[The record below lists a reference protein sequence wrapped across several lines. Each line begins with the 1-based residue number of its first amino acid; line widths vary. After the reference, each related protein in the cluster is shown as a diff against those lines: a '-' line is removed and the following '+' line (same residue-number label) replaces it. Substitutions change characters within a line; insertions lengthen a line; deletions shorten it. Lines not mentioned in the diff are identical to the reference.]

1 MVRYSLP
8 GSRSSTLKKA
18 KTHSQRR
25 QASVG
30 PIKDKSELVSLL
42 NNCRYGVVLLGAED
56 QLEYVNSRAVELLD
70 EPTDKLLGQTIRK
83 LSGDFSAATI
93 LAIDALRNGTESQLT
108 GRYNLQGTKL
118 SVHFSRSTD
127 GAGNYEGTSVLLEDQ
142 DQQGDSSGHMI
153 RAEKMAILG
162 ELAAA
167 VAHEINNPLGGIMES
182 VRIIR
187 DNPGNWEKINRFLP
201 LIMQGL
207 ERIQSSV
214 QRVLAFGQRAP
225 AKRKS
230 VRLADVVFQSIEF
243 LRPRAR
249 QQQTQINSSIEAPDV
264 RVYADSHALSQTI
277 INLLNNAL
285 DSLVGRRDGQ
295 IDLTMT
301 LDDDHAVVLNIADN
315 GCGVPEH
322 LREKIFDPFFTTKSD
337 GKGTGL
343 GLSISANMIA
353 EHRGAISLNPR
364 PGGGTIF
371 TITLPRYEQGK
382 ENK

>member
-1 MVRYSLP
+1 MHE
-8 GSRSSTLKKA
+8 LKKA
-18 KTHSQRR
+18 QTHSET
-25 QASVG
+25 G
-30 PIKDKSELVSLL
+30 TFLSLL
-42 NNCRYGVVLLGAED
+42 DDCGHGLVLLNANERIM
-56 QLEYVNSRAVELLD
+56 YANVRAAKLLA
-70 EPTDKLLGQTIRK
+70 EPTEKLLGKSIRE

-93 LAIDALRNGTESQLT
+93 LASDALRYGNKPQMQGQLE
-108 GRYNLQGTKL
+108 LQGS
-118 SVHFSRSTD
+118 SVSVNFSRALNE
-127 GAGNYEGTSVLLEDQ
+127 AGQYLGTAVLLEDQ
-142 DQQGDSSGHMI
+142 EQQDSSGHMI

-207 ERIQSSV
+207 ERIQASV
-214 QRVLAFGQRAP
+214 QRVLTFGQRVP
-225 AKRKS
+225 AQHQS
-230 VRLADVVFQSIEF
+230 VRLADVIFQSIEF
-243 LRPRAR
+243 LQPRAR
-249 QQQTQINSSIEAPDV
+249 QQQVQINSTIETPDV
-264 RVYADSHALSQTI
+264 RVYADSHTLSQTI

-285 DSLVGRRDGQ
+285 DSLIGRADGQ
-295 IDLTMT
+295 IDLRLGLQDEQT
-301 LDDDHAVVLNIADN
+301 VLLSIADN

-322 LREKIFDPFFTTKSD
+322 FREKIFDPFFTTKTN

-353 EHRGAISLNPR
+353 EHRGTISLSPR

-371 TITLPRYEQGK
+371 TITLPRYEPSK
-382 ENK
+382 EDK

>member
-1 MVRYSLP
+1 MSPV
-8 GSRSSTLKKA
+8 
-18 KTHSQRR
+18 
-25 QASVG
+25 
-30 PIKDKSELVSLL
+30 KDKSELVSLL
-42 NNCRYGVVLLGAED
+42 DHCRHGVVLLDAED
-56 QLEYVNSRAVELLD
+56 RLAYVNSRAVELLD
-70 EPTDKLLGQTIRK
+70 GPADKLLGQTIRK
-83 LSGDFSAATI
+83 LSGDFSAVTI
-93 LAIDALRNGTESQLT
+93 LAIDALRNGIESPLT
-108 GRYNLQGTKL
+108 GRCNLQNAKL
-118 SVHFSRSTD
+118 SVHFSRSID
-127 GAGNYEGTSVLLEDQ
+127 GSGNYAGTAVLLEDQ
-142 DQQGDSSGHMI
+142 EQQGDSCGHMI

-214 QRVLAFGQRAP
+214 QRVLTFGQRAP
-225 AKRKS
+225 AKRQS

-249 QQQTQINSSIEAPDV
+249 LQQARINSSIEAPDV
-264 RVYADSHALSQTI
+264 RVYADSHAISQTI

-301 LDDDHAVVLNIADN
+301 LDNDQTVVLNIADN
-315 GCGVPEH
+315 GCGVPGH

-353 EHRGAISLNPR
+353 EHRGTISLNPR
-364 PGGGTIF
+364 PGGGSIF
-371 TITLPRYEQGK
+371 TVTLPRYESGK

>member
-1 MVRYSLP
+1 MKKTETGQISAITAEGKSAIVR
-8 GSRSSTLKKA
+8 
-18 KTHSQRR
+18 
-25 QASVG
+25 
-30 PIKDKSELVSLL
+30 LL
-42 NNCRYGVVLLGAED
+42 DNCGHGVVLLDAED
-56 QLEYVNSRAVELLD
+56 QLVYANSRAAELLG
-70 EPTDKLLGQTIRK
+70 ESADKLLGRSIRE
-83 LSGDFSAATI
+83 LSGDFSAVTI
-93 LAIDALRNGTESQLT
+93 LAIDALRNGSESQLT
-108 GRYNLQGTKL
+108 GRCDLQGAEL
-118 SVHFSRSTD
+118 SVYFSRSV
-127 GAGNYEGTSVLLEDQ
+127 GNSGDYVGTAVLLEDPY
-142 DQQGDSSGHMI
+142 QGPDSAGHMI
-153 RAEKMAILG
+153 RAEKMVILG

-207 ERIQSSV
+207 ERIQASV

-225 AKRKS
+225 AKRQP

-249 QQQTQINSSIEAPDV
+249 QQQAQINSSIETPDAW
-264 RVYADSHALSQTI
+264 VYADSHALSQTI

-285 DSLVGRRDGQ
+285 DSLVGRRDGR
-295 IDLTMT
+295 IDLMMA
-301 LDDDHAVVLNIADN
+301 LQDDQTVLLSIADN

-322 LREKIFDPFFTTKSD
+322 LREKIFDPFFTTKTD

-343 GLSISANMIA
+343 GLSISANIIA
-353 EHRGAISLNPR
+353 EHRGTISLKSR

-371 TITLPRYEQGK
+371 TVTLPRYEPDK
-382 ENK
+382 EDK

>member
-1 MVRYSLP
+1 M
-8 GSRSSTLKKA
+8 KKA
-18 KTHSQRR
+18 KTRSQHR
-25 QASVG
+25 QASADPV
-30 PIKDKSELVSLL
+30 KDKSELVSLL
-42 NNCRYGVVLLGAED
+42 DHCRYGVVLLDAED
-56 QLEYVNSRAVELLD
+56 RLIYVNSRAVELLD

-83 LSGDFSAATI
+83 LSGDFSAATS

-108 GRYNLQGTKL
+108 GRCNLQGTKL
-118 SVHFSRSTD
+118 SIHFSRSMD
-127 GAGNYEGTSVLLEDQ
+127 SPGNYAGTAVLLDDQ

-225 AKRKS
+225 AQHQP

-249 QQQTQINSSIEAPDV
+249 QQRAQINSSIETPDV

-285 DSLVGRRDGQ
+285 DSLVGRNDGQ
-295 IDLTMT
+295 IDLGLGLEDGQT
-301 LDDDHAVVLNIADN
+301 VVLVIADN

-343 GLSISANMIA
+343 GLSVSANMIA
-353 EHRGAISLNPR
+353 EHRGTISLDPR

-371 TITLPRYEQGK
+371 TVTLPRYELGK
-382 ENK
+382 EDK

>member
-1 MVRYSLP
+1 MFLP
-8 GSRSSTLKKA
+8 
-18 KTHSQRR
+18 
-25 QASVG
+25 
-30 PIKDKSELVSLL
+30 LL
-42 NNCRYGVVLLGAED
+42 DHCRHGLVLLDAD
-56 QLEYVNSRAVELLD
+56 DLLVYVNSRAADLLAK
-70 EPTDKLLGQTIRK
+70 PVDKLLGQSIRK

-93 LAIDALRNGTESQLT
+93 LAIDALRLGEKTQLQ
-108 GRYNLQGTKL
+108 GRFELQGTSL
-118 SVHFSRSTD
+118 SVHFSRATD
-127 GAGNYEGTSVLLEDQ
+127 CSGNYLGTAVLLEDQ
-142 DQQGDSSGHMI
+142 DQQAGSGHMI

-214 QRVLAFGQRAP
+214 QRVLTFGQRVP
-225 AKRKS
+225 ARRQS

-243 LRPRAR
+243 LQPRAR
-249 QQQTQINSSIEAPDV
+249 QQQVQINSSIETPDV
-264 RVYADSHALSQTI
+264 RAYADSHALSQTI

-285 DSLVGRRDGQ
+285 DSLIGRPDGQ
-295 IDLTMT
+295 IDLR
-301 LDDDHAVVLNIADN
+301 LALQDDQTVLLSIADN

-322 LREKIFDPFFTTKSD
+322 LREKIFDPFFTTKAN

-343 GLSISANMIA
+343 GLSISANIIA
-353 EHRGAISLNPR
+353 EHRGTVSLKPR

-371 TITLPRYEQGK
+371 TITLPHYQTDKTDEQDERK
-382 ENK
+382 

>member
-1 MVRYSLP
+1 MFL
-8 GSRSSTLKKA
+8 
-18 KTHSQRR
+18 
-25 QASVG
+25 
-30 PIKDKSELVSLL
+30 SLL
-42 NNCRYGVVLLGAED
+42 DYCRHGLVLLDAD
-56 QLEYVNSRAVELLD
+56 DRLVYVNSRAADLLAR
-70 EPTDKLLGQTIRK
+70 PVGKVLGQSIRK
-83 LSGDFSAATI
+83 LSRDFSTATI
-93 LAIDALRNGTESQLT
+93 LAIDALRHGDKPQLQ
-108 GRYNLQGTKL
+108 GRFELQGTNL
-118 SVHFSRSTD
+118 SVHFSRAID
-127 GAGNYEGTSVLLEDQ
+127 CLGNYLGTAVLLEDQ
-142 DQQGDSSGHMI
+142 DHQASSGHMI

-225 AKRKS
+225 ARRQS

-243 LRPRAR
+243 LQPRAH
-249 QQQTQINSSIEAPDV
+249 QQQVQTNSSIETPDV

-285 DSLVGRRDGQ
+285 DSLIGRPDGQ
-295 IDLTMT
+295 IDLR
-301 LDDDHAVVLNIADN
+301 LALQDDQTVSLSIADN

-322 LREKIFDPFFTTKSD
+322 LREKIFDPFFTTKTN

-343 GLSISANMIA
+343 GLSISANIIA
-353 EHRGAISLNPR
+353 EHRGTILLKPR

-371 TITLPRYEQGK
+371 TITLPRYQTDKTDEQD
-382 ENK
+382 E

>member
-1 MVRYSLP
+1 MRK
-8 GSRSSTLKKA
+8 T

-30 PIKDKSELVSLL
+30 TIKDKSELVSLL
-42 NNCRYGVVLLGAED
+42 DNCRYGVILLDAED
-56 QLEYVNSRAVELLD
+56 RLAYVNSRAVELLD

-83 LSGDFSAATI
+83 LSEDFSAATI

-108 GRYNLQGTKL
+108 GRCNLQGAKL
-118 SVHFSRSTD
+118 SVHFSRSID
-127 GAGNYEGTSVLLEDQ
+127 GAGNYGGTSALLEDQ

-214 QRVLAFGQRAP
+214 QRVLTFGQRAP
-225 AKRKS
+225 AKRQP
-230 VRLADVVFQSIEF
+230 VRLADVVFQSIE
-243 LRPRAR
+243 
-249 QQQTQINSSIEAPDV
+249 
-264 RVYADSHALSQTI
+264 
-277 INLLNNAL
+277 
-285 DSLVGRRDGQ
+285 
-295 IDLTMT
+295 
-301 LDDDHAVVLNIADN
+301 
-315 GCGVPEH
+315 
-322 LREKIFDPFFTTKSD
+322 
-337 GKGTGL
+337 
-343 GLSISANMIA
+343 
-353 EHRGAISLNPR
+353 
-364 PGGGTIF
+364 
-371 TITLPRYEQGK
+371 
-382 ENK
+382 